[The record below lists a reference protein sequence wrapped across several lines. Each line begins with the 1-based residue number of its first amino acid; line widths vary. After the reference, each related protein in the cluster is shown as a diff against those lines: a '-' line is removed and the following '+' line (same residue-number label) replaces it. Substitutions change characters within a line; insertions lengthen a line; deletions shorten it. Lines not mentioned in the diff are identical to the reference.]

1 MKTKTMAALS
11 FLLLQLFAPRTGAC
25 LENSAGERVAGAAA
39 GQLFDVYPALTR
51 PAGQEPRPPLAP
63 APEAGAPAAKALRKK
78 PAVLRYSP
86 ECVLKAVA
94 LLMGQKYR
102 PDIPLPKI
110 FFESSVPLKQ
120 FQDAVEPQWG
130 QRPARLS
137 NVYVWS
143 RNEIYLMDD
152 AAWYAAH
159 ERAMDDSLAHEFVHY
174 IQDRYRGWDLSL
186 DDPGYEP
193 QAVEFQTLF
202 RENYINKPGTCPG

>member
-1 MKTKTMAALS
+1 MKFKNISGLALMALPLFLSPALADNGPLTDEPAS
-11 FLLLQLFAPRTGAC
+11 PTACEQLREAAP
-25 LENSAGERVAGAAA
+25 GAATGKTA
-39 GQLFDVYPALTR
+39 K
-51 PAGQEPRPPLAP
+51 PLPIKSTAP
-63 APEAGAPAAKALRKK
+63 APAALK
-78 PAVLRYSP
+78 YSP

-94 LLMGQKYR
+94 GMMGQKYR
-102 PDIPLPKI
+102 PDIPLPEI

-137 NVYVWS
+137 NVYVWT

-159 ERAMDDSLAHEFVHY
+159 GRAMDDSLAHEFVHY

-202 RENYINKPGTCPG
+202 RELYINKPGVCPR